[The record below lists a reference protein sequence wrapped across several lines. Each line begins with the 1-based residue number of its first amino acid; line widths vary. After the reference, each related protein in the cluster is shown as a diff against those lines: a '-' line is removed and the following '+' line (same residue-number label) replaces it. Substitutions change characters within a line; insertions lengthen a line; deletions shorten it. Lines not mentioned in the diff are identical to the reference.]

1 MTQADPSQPLALF
14 RTPADTL
21 FSSVEEPTS
30 SSRRG
35 IETSLAA
42 LKEPPAQPHEPP
54 QDNFDDEDYE
64 FQRALQASLMESRSR
79 SSSTSTITS
88 IAYSDLGEFSSSTAA
103 NEPLVPTLPPLS
115 LSNTAP
121 ELDPVAASMERN
133 RLLLE
138 RMRQE
143 QEVAQRELWSDE
155 ELSPEEQAAIE
166 ERRTRRRQQ
175 EEEDEIQ
182 LQRAIE
188 ESEILARQ
196 KTGNRAPSAGAVA
209 DGGTESDDDLQTALK
224 ASLEHQSP
232 QRNLSSSPA
241 PSYTTNETEE
251 GAATVE
257 DPAQPGPSVEEIRRA
272 RLARFA

>member
-1 MTQADPSQPLALF
+1 
-14 RTPADTL
+14 L

-42 LKEPPAQPHEPP
+42 LKDSPAQPHEPP
-54 QDNFDDEDYE
+54 QNNFDDEDYE

-88 IAYSDLGEFSSSTAA
+88 ITYSDPGEFSGSTAA
-103 NEPLVPTLPPLS
+103 NEPLAPSLAP

-121 ELDPVAASMERN
+121 ELDPVAASTERN
-133 RLLLE
+133 RLLLQ

-143 QEVAQRELWSDE
+143 QEVAQRELWTPE
-155 ELSPEEQAAIE
+155 VALSPEEQAAME
-166 ERRTRRRQQ
+166 DRRTQRRQQ
-175 EEEDEIQ
+175 EEEDDIQ

-188 ESEILARQ
+188 ESEMLARQ
-196 KTGNRAPSAGAVA
+196 QTALSAGAVA
-209 DGGTESDDDLQTALK
+209 DRGSESDDELQAALK
-224 ASLEHQSP
+224 ASLEHQSR
-232 QRNLSSSPA
+232 QRSLSSSPA
-241 PSYTTNETEE
+241 ASYTTNETEE
-251 GAATVE
+251 GVATVE
-257 DPAQPGPSVEEIRRA
+257 DPAQPGPSVEQIRRA

>member
-1 MTQADPSQPLALF
+1 MDA
-14 RTPADTL
+14 L

-30 SSRRG
+30 SFRRG

-42 LKEPPAQPHEPP
+42 LKDSPAQPHEPP

-64 FQRALQASLMESRSR
+64 FQRALQASMMESRSR

-88 IAYSDLGEFSSSTAA
+88 ITYSDLGEIPSSTPAD
-103 NEPLVPTLPPLS
+103 EPPIPSLAP

-133 RLLLE
+133 RLLLQ

-143 QEVAQRELWSDE
+143 QEVAQRELWSPETD
-155 ELSPEEQAAIE
+155 LSPEEQAAME
-166 ERRTRRRQQ
+166 ERRAQRRQQ
-175 EEEDEIQ
+175 EEEEEIQ

-188 ESEILARQ
+188 ESEMLARQ
-196 KTGNRAPSAGAVA
+196 QTRNRALSAGAVA
-209 DGGTESDDDLQTALK
+209 GWGSESDDELQTALK
-224 ASLEHQSP
+224 ASLEHQSR
-232 QRNLSSSPA
+232 QRNLSPSPA

-251 GAATVE
+251 GVA
-257 DPAQPGPSVEEIRRA
+257 AQPGPSVEDIRRA